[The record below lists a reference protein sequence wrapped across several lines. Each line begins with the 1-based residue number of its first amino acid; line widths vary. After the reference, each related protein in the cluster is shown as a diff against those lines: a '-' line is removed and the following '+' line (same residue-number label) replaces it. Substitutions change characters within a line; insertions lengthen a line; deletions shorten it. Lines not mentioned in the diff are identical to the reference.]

1 MYLARWNY
9 SKEEW
14 TNFMHWKMKRK
25 GPLFFL
31 FQWLRTNKTQ
41 DVPEIRIATDRVWI
55 NNTHEPFQNNQR
67 RFREIHIRDTGSINV
82 LEIKYV
88 RLDSPGEKENRLCEI
103 KVPIPRGKLREAF
116 EIQERLIIDNGSI
129 G

>member
-1 MYLARWNY
+1 MYLVCWNY
-9 SKEEW
+9 TKEEW
-14 TNFMHWKMKRK
+14 KNFLHWKSKSK

-31 FQWLRTNKTQ
+31 FEWLQITKTQ
-41 DVPEIRIATDRVWI
+41 DVPEIRIADDHIWI
-55 NNTHEPFQNNQR
+55 NNAHESFQNSQR
-67 RFREIHIRDTGSINV
+67 RFREIHIRDAGSINV

-88 RLDSPGEKENRLCEI
+88 RMNTPEEMGSRLYEI
-103 KVPIPRGKLREAF
+103 KIPIPKGKLREAF